1 MTTGR
6 RPQRQ
11 PTFFGSDTAPD
22 GVTEQL
28 RLREIRQKSR
38 EPVSC
43 HAVFGL
49 AILATSFT
57 QRLLRRSD
65 RQPVQRQTR
74 QTEQRETFLADST
87 DRFRGMRQSVARTV
101 ESESG
106 RMNMACDVVQRTYAG
121 TSLRVKSIT
130 AKPIATIA

>member
-6 RPQRQ
+6 GPQRQ

-38 EPVSC
+38 REPVSC
-43 HAVFGL
+43 HSVLGL
-49 AILATSFT
+49 EILATSFT
-57 QRLLRRSD
+57 QHLLRRSD
-65 RQPVQRQTR
+65 RQPARGVSRLSEQCVHSVTR
-74 QTEQRETFLADST
+74 S
-87 DRFRGMRQSVARTV
+87 V

-106 RMNMACDVVQRTYAG
+106 RMITACGVVRRTYAG
-121 TSLRVKSIT
+121 TSLRVKRIT
-130 AKPIATIA
+130 AKPMATIA